1 MTGWRCVY
9 AAAALSLVVACG
21 NGKRTAGDS
30 DGEADVPPVDG
41 EGTDAPDV
49 PDGTDPV
56 PDALPDILPDDDVA
70 QDEIEMEIVD
80 CYNPAPPGELAVL
93 TGAGGPLSFDG
104 AAFVV
109 LTGTFP
115 ADVGGTPVAGVRVA
129 GSERNV
135 HVDAAAG
142 VWTWMRY
149 LADTDADMTVE
160 AVDAGG
166 SVLASTSVRVSAG
179 AAAPMPDD
187 FRFYPADHVVGSWMF
202 TWFTGDPGWAC
213 SSPWAPPET
222 FALWDGSP
230 GWARK
235 QMLDQMDAGIDVIGL
250 QMDWKD
256 ETTARAY
263 RWVNVRHAIEAA
275 LQLLEDGMRPPRI
288 FPLVDTA
295 IMASFFEEDNA
306 RTLDLGNP
314 SDLDFFYGYMQAFY
328 AAMRDVMGVP
338 FAPVAGAEMGG
349 KPFVGLWHSV
359 TIDGESN
366 AVVAALK
373 DRFLADFGVEPH
385 FVAHPNDW
393 SAISE
398 IDEIT
403 LMFGPPQHFFAGG
416 RDVNGGETI
425 NIEAGFWNPASNT
438 FYLPRQG
445 GVNFLAAWGQAQARR
460 ADVEHLYIDSWNET
474 GEGSGIFEAQPVS
487 YTAADTG
494 PCGTFVNLHEDSWGD
509 GARFYID
516 TVSQN
521 AALWND
527 AAELDAVV
535 MASDL
540 PAAMAAG
547 ERRWVSILVRNEGDT
562 LWEDDGTFTLE
573 PLAGA
578 PEWRVDAQAVALG
591 TAELQHV
598 GRVPRGAVAA
608 FRFLLAAPCVEGPS
622 SLSFQMARSGESF
635 GEILTVEIQV
645 VP

>member
-1 MTGWRCVY
+1 MLTT
-9 AAAALSLVVACG
+9 AALSLLAACG
-21 NGKRTAGDS
+21 NGHGTAGDA
-30 DGEADVPPVDG
+30 DGDADVTPVDG
-41 EGTDAPDV
+41 EATDAPDAL
-49 PDGTDPV
+49 DGADLIHDPV
-56 PDALPDILPDDDVA
+56 PDPSPDDEL
-70 QDEIEMEIVD
+70 EIED
-80 CYNPAPPGELAVL
+80 CYTAVPSGELAVS
-93 TGAGGPLSFDG
+93 TGGGGPLSFDG

-115 ADVGGTPVAGVRVA
+115 ADVGGTPVDGVKVS

-135 HVDAAAG
+135 HLDGAAG

-149 LADTDADMTVE
+149 LADTDADIAVE

-166 SVLASTSVRVSAG
+166 SVLASTSVHVTAG
-179 AAAPMPDD
+179 AAAPLPDD
-187 FRFYPADHVVGSWMF
+187 FRFYPADHIVGSWMF

-222 FALWDGSP
+222 FAQWNGSP
-230 GWARK
+230 AWARK
-235 QMLDQMDAGIDVIGL
+235 QMLDQMDANIDVVGL

-263 RWVNVRHAIEAA
+263 RWVNVRNAIEAA
-275 LQLLEDGMRPPRI
+275 RSLLEDGLRPPRI
-288 FPLVDTA
+288 FPFVDTA
-295 IMASFFEEDNA
+295 IIASFFEEDNA
-306 RTLDLGNP
+306 RTMNLGNA
-314 SDLDFFYGYMQAFY
+314 SDLDFLYGHMQAFY

-338 FAPVAGAEMGG
+338 FGPVAGAEMGG

-359 TIDGESN
+359 TIDGESD

-373 DRFLADFGVEPH
+373 GRFLADFGVEPH

-393 SAISE
+393 SALSG

-416 RDVNGGETI
+416 RDVDGGETI
-425 NIEAGFWNPASNT
+425 NIEAGFWNPVSNT

-445 GVNFLAAWGQAQARR
+445 GVNFLAAWEQAQARR

-474 GEGSGIFEAQPVS
+474 GEGSGIFEAQPVA

-494 PCGTFVNLHEDSWGD
+494 PCGSFVNLHDDSWGD

-516 TVSQN
+516 TVSRN
-521 AALWND
+521 ADLWND
-527 AAELDAVV
+527 APGLDAAVV
-535 MASDL
+535 ASDL

-547 ERRWVSILVRNEGDT
+547 ERRWVSVVVRNQGDT
-562 LWEDDGTFTLE
+562 PWEDDGSFTLE
-573 PLAGA
+573 PMTGA
-578 PEWRVDAQAVALG
+578 SGWLLDAQPVGLG

-608 FRFLLAAPCVEGPS
+608 FRFLVSAPCVEGPS
-622 SLSFQMARSGESF
+622 SLSFQMARSGEPF
-635 GEILTVEIQV
+635 GEIFPVEIQV

>member
-1 MTGWRCVY
+1 MSGWRCVFTT
-9 AAAALSLVVACG
+9 AALALLVACG
-21 NGKRTAGDS
+21 NGHRTAGD
-30 DGEADVPPVDG
+30 GDVTPVDG
-41 EGTDAPDV
+41 EGTDTPDAL
-49 PDGTDPV
+49 DGADPVSDPV
-56 PDALPDILPDDDVA
+56 PDTSPDADLTPDEA
-70 QDEIEMEIVD
+70 EDEIED
-80 CYNPAPPGELAVL
+80 CYAPVPSRELAVL
-93 TGAGGPLSFDG
+93 TGGGGPLSFDG

-115 ADVGGTPVAGVRVA
+115 ADVGGMPVEAVRVA
-129 GSERNV
+129 GSGRNV
-135 HVDAAAG
+135 HVDGAAG

-149 LADTDADMTVE
+149 LADTDTDIAVE

-179 AAAPMPDD
+179 AAAPLPDD

-222 FALWDGSP
+222 FALWNGSP
-230 GWARK
+230 EWARK
-235 QMLDQMDAGIDVIGL
+235 QMLDQMDANIDVIGL

-263 RWVNVRHAIEAA
+263 RWVNVRNAIEAA
-275 LQLLEDGMRPPRI
+275 RLLLEDGMQPPRI

-295 IMASFFEEDNA
+295 IIASFFEEDNA
-306 RTLDLGNP
+306 RTMNLGNA
-314 SDLDFFYGYMQAFY
+314 SDLDFFYGHMQAFY
-328 AAMRDVMGVP
+328 TAMRGMMGVP
-338 FAPVAGAEMGG
+338 FTPIAGAEMGG

-366 AVVAALK
+366 GVVAALK
-373 DRFLADFGVEPH
+373 GRFLADFGVEPH

-393 SAISE
+393 SALSG

-425 NIEAGFWNPASNT
+425 NIEAGFWNPVSNT

-445 GVNFLAAWGQAQARR
+445 GVNFLAAWEQALARR

-494 PCGTFVNLHEDSWGD
+494 PCGTFVNLHDDSWGD

-527 AAELDAVV
+527 AAELDGVV
-535 MASDL
+535 VASDL
-540 PAAMAAG
+540 PAAMGPG
-547 ERRWVSILVRNEGDT
+547 ERRWVSVVVRNQGDT
-562 LWEDDGTFTLE
+562 PWEDDGTFTFG
-573 PLAGA
+573 PLDGTS
-578 PEWRVDAQAVALG
+578 EWLVDPQPVALG

-598 GRVPRGAVAA
+598 GRVPRGAVTA
-608 FRFLLAAPCVEGPS
+608 FRFLLGAPCGAGAAP
-622 SLSFQMARSGESF
+622 LSFQMARSGEPF
-635 GEILTVEIQV
+635 GEIFTVEILV